1 MSDNPTNSTDENAE
15 QTPAFSTEWIT
26 TFIDGYFERRH
37 KDPQKIDI
45 VNLKIQKN
53 TIQGILSKAY
63 LIDISYKDSNPPL
76 GLF

>member
-1 MSDNPTNSTDENAE
+1 MSNNPTNSADENAE
-15 QTPAFSTEWIT
+15 QTPAFSTEWIRS
-26 TFIDGYFERRH
+26 FIDGYFERRH